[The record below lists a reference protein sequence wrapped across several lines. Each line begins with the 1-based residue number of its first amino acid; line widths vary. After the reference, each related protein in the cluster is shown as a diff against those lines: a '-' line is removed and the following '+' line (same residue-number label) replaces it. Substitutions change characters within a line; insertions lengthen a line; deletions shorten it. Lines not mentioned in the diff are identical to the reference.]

1 MKQDNA
7 NKTLLIIKG
16 SANSLATVESF
27 LRNREWKVKSTTNLK
42 EALIHL
48 VQQQPKFVM
57 VSVDH
62 PNKKVRNL
70 PKILTAAFPVCVIA
84 FAEESS
90 TASYNMLSNAATE
103 YLLYPPV
110 TGPAV
115 ERTVNKYYKDLQT
128 KDPAQMMA
136 RAGLKQ
142 NEEEGVIAIRGGAD
156 QQFNSQNAQSLLAQM
171 LGGEDGASFVN
182 STGSQNSP
190 QGMVPG
196 SPQQNANGPQGMV
209 PGSSNNN
216 VNGPQGMIPGAQ
228 QGNPQ
233 FAGGAPL
240 TGPGFNGNQPQGMA
254 AGNGFNGM
262 QPGTGMPPGMPGRF
276 GNSTNSDSEH
286 MPRGMGG
293 SALHSR
299 NFDPDDDKPYT
310 SSIHNLNRGDGPGWA
325 PLPVK
330 PKAKKHRA
338 GPEQIEEDPR
348 ATKGGDSVM
357 LRGTKD
363 ALDKSCNITGT
374 FAQSEAIES
383 STNVACIVV
392 ESPKFSGYLVA
403 ALGNNRAID
412 SAFIQRINEKL
423 IKFLKD
429 NGEKIDEGES
439 MQLRI
444 KQVPFEDWALD
455 CAEFL
460 RKSVHDGNEV
470 AMAFFPRQ
478 DVRTSY
484 GESAAEEMASI
495 KTKDLAAGVPVEF
508 NVYIHLPR
516 NNKYVLYTPRG
527 AIFYDVQ
534 KQRLDNQGIQELHI
548 LKHELQDLDKYR
560 AQNFL
565 NDKIQEFEAKEN
577 KKKLA

>member
-128 KDPAQMMA
+128 KDPAQLMS
-136 RAGLKQ
+136 RAGLKH

-171 LGGEDGASFVN
+171 LGGEDGASFM
-182 STGSQNSP
+182 SGAGSQNSP

-196 SPQQNANGPQGMV
+196 SQLQN
-209 PGSSNNN
+209 S
-216 VNGPQGMIPGAQ
+216 NGPQGMIPGSQ
-228 QGNPQ
+228 QGNSQ
-233 FAGGAPL
+233 FAAGAPL
-240 TGPGFNGNQPQGMA
+240 SGAGLSANQPHGTAHGNAFNGMHGNGALPPGMTPGGYGNGNSPQGMV
-254 AGNGFNGM
+254 
-262 QPGTGMPPGMPGRF
+262 PGHSS
-276 GNSTNSDSEH
+276 NSNNDSDQ

-310 SSIHNLNRGDGPGWA
+310 SSIHNLSRDDGPGWA

-412 SAFIQRINEKL
+412 SSFIQRINEKL

-429 NGEKIDEGES
+429 NGEKVDEGDS

-444 KQVPFEDWALD
+444 RQVPFEDWALD

-460 RKSVHDGNEV
+460 RKSVHEGNEV

-478 DVRTSY
+478 DVRSSY

-495 KTKDLAAGVPVEF
+495 KIKDLAAGVPVEF

-577 KKKLA
+577 KKKSA